1 MKKRLKFISVCN
13 TPHILRNLAVMKVIR
28 VLSILWLILYVLP
41 LTGQEQEQ
49 SITVRGTVFDL
60 ADSMATPAPMAV
72 NRRTGAGQSVLAGQS
87 FSLQGLRTDTFM
99 VTSGGYEIVRICFRD
114 SVKKPVYNVRIGLKV
129 KVNTLRP
136 VAIYPAKDLKTLRNE
151 RESLGV
157 KETRM
162 TAAPADVMQSPITA
176 IYERYSREG
185 KSRARVAYLENED
198 RKREILHQLLNLYVK
213 AGVVELKPEE
223 YDTFIDYL
231 DIPDQF
237 LQNATDFQLATAIRE
252 RWLHYEQ
259 AKLLHNHQH
268 R

>member
-1 MKKRLKFISVCN
+1 MKFMRTLFFMWLLLFSAS
-13 TPHILRNLAVMKVIR
+13 LRA
-28 VLSILWLILYVLP
+28 
-41 LTGQEQEQ
+41 QEQEAA
-49 SITVRGTVFDL
+49 ITVRGTVFDV
-60 ADSMATPAPMAV
+60 ADSMASPAPMAV
-72 NRRTGAGQSVLAGQS
+72 NRRTGAGQSVLAGQW

-99 VTSGGYEIVRICFRD
+99 VTAGGYEIVRICFRD
-114 SVKKPVYNVRIGLKV
+114 SARKAVYNVRIGLKV

-136 VAIYPAKDLKTLRNE
+136 VAIYPAKDLKALRNE

-185 KSRARVAYLENED
+185 KSRAKVAYLENED
-198 RKREILHQLLNLYVK
+198 RKREILHQLLALYVK

-223 YDTFIDYL
+223 FDLFIDYL

-237 LQNATDFQLATAIRE
+237 LQTATDYQLATAIRE
-252 RWLHYEQ
+252 RWLYYEQ
-259 AKLLHNHQH
+259 LKLMHNHQH